1 MPSDSK
7 EETLMEAVERLRAEA
22 LELGRQ
28 SARANAQS
36 SSLKQKAEDLDK
48 QLRDLLP
55 KVTADKSDDA
65 DQLASLHADA
75 GVDLMFVM
83 SGGAAPAS
91 LHLQHALDD
100 DED

>member
-1 MPSDSK
+1 MPPGSENEMLIDK
-7 EETLMEAVERLRAEA
+7 VERLRAEA

-55 KVTADKSDDA
+55 KVSADKSDDA
-65 DQLASLHADA
+65 ERLASLHADA